1 MISQFDLFEFFDRL
15 AALSDFGD
23 PLERLSK
30 VVEFE
35 MFRR

>member
-1 MISQFDLFEFFDRL
+1 MMSQFDLFDFLDRL